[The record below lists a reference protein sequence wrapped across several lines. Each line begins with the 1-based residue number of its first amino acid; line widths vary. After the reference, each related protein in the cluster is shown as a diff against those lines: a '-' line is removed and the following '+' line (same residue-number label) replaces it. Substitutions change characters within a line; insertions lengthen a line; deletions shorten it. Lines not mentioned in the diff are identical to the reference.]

1 MTTDSPTRE
10 RYPHRSPI
18 QTRWAD
24 NDAYGHVNN
33 VVYYAYFDTLINAWL
48 TAEGGLDVAAGPV
61 IGVCVE
67 SGCQYVTAAAYPEAL
82 EGGLRVAHLGR
93 SSVRY
98 ELGVFRGETL
108 CAHGFFVHVFVDRQT
123 RKPVE
128 IPGHLRA
135 CLERLT

>member
-1 MTTDSPTRE
+1 MTPSDQPTRE

-33 VVYYAYFDTLINAWL
+33 VVYYAYFDALINAWL
-48 TAEGGLDVAAGPV
+48 IAEGGLDVALGSF
-61 IGVCVE
+61 IGVCAE

-98 ELGVFRGETL
+98 EVGIFRGET
-108 CAHGFFVHVFVDRQT
+108 VS
-123 RKPVE
+123 
-128 IPGHLRA
+128 RA
-135 CLERLT
+135 PALNRPLLSAARARTSRRCLQSS